1 MVAEPSKMAD
11 TPTGAVSDVDL
22 SALHYSTKGLR
33 GFIWFLEEREG
44 REVIDGA
51 LMDAGLPRSHVIAD
65 DLWVSAEWQRR
76 FQLALAAR
84 IFKLP
89 ELPAFSHPMWQL
101 WREAGW
107 VASRRENIGV
117 LYDLVRAIGSPD
129 LAVGQFPRLVR
140 MYNRTL
146 DIDILE
152 HRSGYARLA
161 FSGSR
166 GLDCATAWNT
176 VGTLERLPSIW
187 DLPDAQVNVL
197 DNPCVDPSVPRLVL
211 EIRFEQSEVVRKR
224 WLALVGI
231 LGGSAGFLLGD
242 ITVGV
247 GGGVWGGIAGVGI
260 GLAFMLHRWLRRAEA
275 ELQREGQNIETLV
288 NAQDVRYHALWEE
301 ERKLRRSLLASQKLS
316 GYLSADLV
324 EEILENPE
332 METRLG
338 GRRTDAAV
346 LFADLVGFTPRT
358 ERRDPEVVV
367 EELNIYFGF
376 VDQAFARNGGIIDKR
391 MGDGVMGV
399 FVPLANEDAASVRL
413 RAVQCGLDLLT
424 ELHRCN
430 QVLSRRG
437 SEPFQARVGVAAGP
451 LVQGT
456 MGSTVKFEYT
466 VIGDVVNTAARL
478 EGQARPGH
486 LVVPADV
493 FDQLDDG
500 VVLAASALVRRRVL
514 VKGKSE
520 PIEVVELAPL
530 PFSDGA

>member
-1 MVAEPSKMAD
+1 MAEQPSIA
-11 TPTGAVSDVDL
+11 GLSSASGSDVDL
-22 SALHYSTKGLR
+22 AALHYSTKGLR

-44 REVIDGA
+44 RDVVDGA
-51 LMDAGLPRSHVIAD
+51 LLDAGLPRSHVTAD
-65 DLWVSAEWQRR
+65 DLWVSIEWQRR
-76 FQLALAAR
+76 FQLALAGR
-84 IFKLP
+84 VYKLP
-89 ELPAFSHPMWQL
+89 DLPAFTHPMWQL
-101 WREAGW
+101 WREGGW
-107 VASRRENIGV
+107 IASRRENIGV

-146 DIDILE
+146 DIEILE
-152 HRSGYARLA
+152 HRSGFARIA
-161 FSGSR
+161 FSGPR
-166 GLDCATAWNT
+166 GLDCATVWNT
-176 VGTLERLPSIW
+176 IGTLERLPTIW
-187 DLPDAQVNVL
+187 DLPDAQVTVVE
-197 DNPCVDPSVPRLVL
+197 NPFTDASVKRLVL
-211 EIRFEQSEVVRKR
+211 EIRFAQSEVVRR
-224 WLALVGI
+224 RLLSLVGV
-231 LGGSAGFLLGD
+231 LGGALGALLGD
-242 ITVGV
+242 MTAGFAGSI
-247 GGGVWGGIAGVGI
+247 WGGIAGVGV
-260 GLAFMLHRWLRRAEA
+260 GLAVMTFRWLRRAEA
-275 ELQREGQNIETLV
+275 ELQREGQNIEALV

-367 EELNIYFGF
+367 DELNTYFGF
-376 VDQAFARNGGIIDKR
+376 IDQAFARNGGIIDKR

-399 FVPLANEDAASVRL
+399 FVPLANEDAASVRF
-413 RAVQCGLDLLT
+413 RAVRCGLDLLS
-424 ELHRCN
+424 ELQRCN
-430 QVLSRRG
+430 EVLVLRG

-500 VVLAASALVRRRVL
+500 VVLAASAVVRRRVM

-520 PIEVVELAPL
+520 PIEVVELAPM
-530 PFSDGA
+530 PVSAGTC